1 MDPME
6 TGLRHRARR
15 VARQIS
21 TQHRHLNPIFEVLE
35 ESIAER
41 DGAQARAA
49 FDRFKDAIDAHFSL
63 EDEFFFPALHGLC
76 PGRSGELSGLSR
88 DHERLLGELASV
100 DEALGRNDFDSA
112 GRTLGVF
119 ASTLSAH
126 ETREEQLVGA
136 INGLTRSNGGRT
148 P

>member
-21 TQHRHLNPIFEVLE
+21 TQHRHLNPLFEALE
-35 ESIAER
+35 QSTAER
-41 DGAQARAA
+41 DGARARAA
-49 FDRFKDAIDAHFSL
+49 FERFKDAIDAHFSL

-88 DHERLLGELASV
+88 DHERLLGELVSV
-100 DEALGRNDFDSA
+100 NEALGRDDFDSA
-112 GRTLGVF
+112 HRTLGVF
-119 ASTLSAH
+119 ATTLSAH
-126 ETREEQLVGA
+126 ESREEQLVTT
-136 INGLTRSNGGRT
+136 INGLRDDPPVER